1 MKILGLITAR
11 GGSKGIPGKNI
22 KLLGHQ
28 PLIAYVIQDGL
39 QAKLIKRIVVSTD
52 AEEIAKVAVRFGAEI
67 PFIRPAE
74 LALDTTPSID
84 VVLHVIQFLES
95 KGEFFDAICLLQPTS
110 PFKPKG
116 FIDSCIQKFIDTQAD
131 SLVSVLGVPHEYN
144 PHWTFEMDQDGK
156 LKIATGENE
165 LIPRRQEL
173 PPAFHR
179 DGSVYISK
187 VSLIRQKRVLVGG
200 KSVGMISN
208 PVYYANLDTMEDWVQ
223 AEATYEKLFKKCAE

>member
-1 MKILGLITAR
+1 MRVLGLITAR

-22 KLLGHQ
+22 KVLGHQ

-39 QAKLIKRIVVSTD
+39 QAKLVDKVIVSTD
-52 AEEIAKVAVRFGAEI
+52 AEEIAEVAKQYGAEI

-84 VVLHVIQFLES
+84 VVIHAVQFLEE
-95 KGEFFDAICLLQPTS
+95 KGEFFDAVCLLQPTS

-116 FIDSCIQKFIDTQAD
+116 FIDACIQKFIDCEAD
-131 SLVSVLGVPHEYN
+131 SLVSVLEVPHEYN
-144 PHWTFEMDQDGK
+144 PHWTFEMDTSGH
-156 LKIATGENE
+156 LSIATGEAT

-173 PPAFHR
+173 PKAYHR

-187 VSLIRQKRVLVGG
+187 VSLIKERNVLVGG
-200 KSVGMISN
+200 SSVGMISDAR
-208 PVYYANLDTMEDWVQ
+208 YYANLDTLKDW
-223 AEATYEKLFKKCAE
+223 AEAEQTYKQLYPCAE